1 MSAGPTSVC
10 GWLFGVPGL
19 WSSRCFA
26 RIFGLGRLGVFDLER
41 RVDGVRCR
49 STSIVSSQVGDAWAK
64 RPSMMAGTILGCAL
78 CGTFPLLCETASVS
92 TDHVVSRAVPEFR
105 KPLILLHTPA
115 LNLKEISRRSPA
127 AIIFAAMIHGIVN
140 DPLS

>member
-1 MSAGPTSVC
+1 M
-10 GWLFGVPGL
+10 
-19 WSSRCFA
+19 
-26 RIFGLGRLGVFDLER
+26 
-41 RVDGVRCR
+41 
-49 STSIVSSQVGDAWAK
+49 
-64 RPSMMAGTILGCAL
+64 CAL
-78 CGTFPLLCETASVS
+78 RDFSTFVRNGFAVS